1 MRRHLKGALHHSS
14 NDNSKACNPRP
25 DWLVGGKCEALG
37 PMEILVIVAMC
48 LFPLIVVG
56 LVVFFILRAR
66 RPAK

>member
-1 MRRHLKGALHHSS
+1 MS
-14 NDNSKACNPRP
+14 
-25 DWLVGGKCEALG
+25 VG